1 MLLRRPWS
9 FLTVRQ
15 KPYWVTGLSEDVPGL
30 SALRART
37 NVFVGRRPF
46 WQNRYMRRGK
56 S

>member
-30 SALRART
+30 SAPTVRT
-37 NVFVGRRPF
+37 SVFVGRQPI
-46 WQNRYMRRGK
+46 
-56 S
+56 